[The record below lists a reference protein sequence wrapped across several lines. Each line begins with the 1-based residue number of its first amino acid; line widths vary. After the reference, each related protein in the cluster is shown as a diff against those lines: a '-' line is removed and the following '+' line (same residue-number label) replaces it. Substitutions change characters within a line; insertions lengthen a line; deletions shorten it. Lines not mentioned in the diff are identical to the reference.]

1 MTSSTKFLDHG
12 LNRLA
17 YEQIA
22 GVAPGVMF
30 CGGFMSDMTGTKATA
45 LAGHCME
52 QNRAFVRFDYS
63 GHGASGG
70 RFEDGCISQWR
81 DDALTVLDTLTEGP
95 QVLVGS
101 SMGGWIALLL
111 ALARPE
117 RIRGLVLLAPAPDF
131 TQALSEHEL
140 TAPEQA
146 SLTRDGR
153 IERPSQYS
161 QQPYVITHHLVQD
174 GKQHLLLQAP
184 IAVTCPVRVLQG
196 MRDTD
201 VPWERAL
208 ILVDRLTS
216 DDVTLTL
223 LKNGDHR
230 LSNADDL
237 DRLTAAVTE
246 LCQA

>member
-12 LNRLA
+12 LYRLA

-22 GVAPGVMF
+22 GTAPGVMF

-45 LAGHCME
+45 LAGHSME

-63 GHGASGG
+63 GHGASDG
-70 RFEDGCISQWR
+70 RFEDGSISQWR

-131 TQALSEHEL
+131 TQALWEHEL
-140 TAPEQA
+140 TATEQA
-146 SLTRDGR
+146 RLTRDGR

-174 GKQHLLLQAP
+174 GSQHLLLQAP

-208 ILVDRLTS
+208 VLVDRLRS

-237 DRLTAAVTE
+237 DRLAAAVTE